1 MGRRNICKFVEP
13 LAVEALS
20 ISCFVLESDP
30 EVMKKPCSLQEN
42 CMILVIQGE
51 GHFQFEDI
59 KVPFETGSL
68 IFGWAGECYVVE
80 SQTPCE
86 YMYVR
91 FSGERA
97 QKLLRRFNI
106 QENNRSFTGYD
117 GLIPLWRDSL
127 SRASEENIDLASESI
142 LLYTF
147 SRLSG
152 VARQRGS
159 LVSEMLEITEE
170 QFNDPELSIASLAE
184 TLGYNAKYLSHTFKD
199 KMGIGYT
206 EYLRNLRIKYA
217 ISLLDHGIDSVK
229 NVALLSGFTDPLYF
243 STVFKKSVGVSPK
256 EYKGI

>member
-1 MGRRNICKFVEP
+1 MKKNICKFVEP
-13 LAVEALS
+13 SAVETLS

-30 EVMKKPCSLQEN
+30 EVMKKPYVLAESA
-42 CMILVIQGE
+42 MILVIQGD
-51 GHFQFEDI
+51 GYFRFDNM
-59 KVPFETGSL
+59 KVPFEPGTL
-68 IFGWAGECYVVE
+68 VFGFENECLKVE
-80 SQTPCE
+80 NRNPCE
-86 YMYVR
+86 YMYMR

-97 QKLLRRFNI
+97 QKLLRRFQI
-106 QENNRSFTGYD
+106 QKDNRSWAGYD

-127 SRASEENIDLASESI
+127 ARANEENIDLASESI
-142 LLYTF
+142 FLYTF

-152 VARQRGS
+152 TIKQRRG

-170 QFNDPELSIASLAE
+170 QFNDPALSITSLAE
-184 TLGYNAKYLSHTFKD
+184 KLGYNAKYLSHMFKE

-243 STVFKKSVGVSPK
+243 STVFKKNMQMNFK
-256 EYKGI
+256 